1 MQNNEGG
8 NNMSDNKFQ
17 DTEIITT
24 FGERLSDL
32 LQERNLTQEQF
43 ANKLGMTRQTLSDYI
58 NNPLKDLSF
67 SFVRKM
73 AIELDVS
80 IDYLAG
86 LKNNRSRQDTPIE
99 ALMLTDE
106 AVNAVENANYERA
119 LLSEILANP
128 KFGLLMLDIMVLVSQ
143 QYSVVMANNNSQYS
157 YTREEILKFTKGI
170 EDFNSRT
177 LAAFVVDEN
186 TFIKE
191 TIRKDLDTI
200 LDDMV
205 KKHHK
210 KELDEILSQ
219 IKTDTEKNI
228 ELALEQ
234 AKNSEANIGSRRL
247 LTEEVLNQL
256 RIPIDKISDEQLKA
270 IEDITKLSPLLD
282 SGISQRGKN

>member
-1 MQNNEGG
+1 
-8 NNMSDNKFQ
+8 MSENGFQ

-24 FGERLSDL
+24 FGERLEDL
-32 LQERNLTQEQF
+32 LQERNLTKEQF

-58 NNPLKDLSF
+58 NNPLKGLSF

-73 AIELDVS
+73 SIELGVS

-86 LKNNRSRQDTPIE
+86 LKNNKSRQDTPIE

-128 KFGLLMLDIMVLVSQ
+128 KFGLLMLDIMVLVSE
-143 QYSVVMANNNSQYS
+143 QYSVVIANNNSQYS
-157 YTREEILKFTKGI
+157 YTREEILKLTKGK
-170 EDFNSRT
+170 EDLNTRT

-200 LDDMV
+200 LDDVV

-210 KELDEILSQ
+210 KELDDVLSQ
-219 IKTDTEKNI
+219 IKTNTENNI
-228 ELALEQ
+228 ELGREQ
-234 AKNSEANIGSRRL
+234 TKNSEANLGSRKL
-247 LTEEVLNQL
+247 LAEQL
-256 RIPIDKISDEQLKA
+256 LSQLSIPIDKITDEQMNT
-270 IEDITKLSPLLD
+270 IIDIIKLSPVLE
-282 SGISQRGKN
+282 SGISQRGKT

>member
-1 MQNNEGG
+1 
-8 NNMSDNKFQ
+8 MSDNKFQ
-17 DTEIITT
+17 GTEIITT
-24 FGERLSDL
+24 FGERLDDL
-32 LQERNLTQEQF
+32 LQERNLTREQF

-73 AIELDVS
+73 AIELGVS

-86 LKNNRSRQDTPIE
+86 LKNNKSRQDTPIE

-119 LLSEILANP
+119 LLSEILENP
-128 KFGLLMLDIMVLVSQ
+128 NFELLMLDLMVLVSQ
-143 QYSVVMANNNSQYS
+143 RYSVVIANNNSQYS
-157 YTREEILKFTKGI
+157 YTREEILKLTKGR
-170 EDFNSRT
+170 EDFNTRT
-177 LAAFVVDEN
+177 LAAFVVDGN

-210 KELDEILSQ
+210 KEMDDVLSQ
-219 IKTDTEKNI
+219 IKTNTESNI
-228 ELALEQ
+228 ELGREQ
-234 AKNSEANIGSRRL
+234 AKKSEANIGSRKL
-247 LTEEVLNQL
+247 LAEQL
-256 RIPIDKISDEQLKA
+256 LSQISIPIDKITDEQMNT
-270 IEDITKLSPLLD
+270 IIDIIKLSPVLE
-282 SGISQRGKN
+282 SGINQRGKK

>member
-1 MQNNEGG
+1 
-8 NNMSDNKFQ
+8 
-17 DTEIITT
+17 
-24 FGERLSDL
+24 
-32 LQERNLTQEQF
+32 
-43 ANKLGMTRQTLSDYI
+43 MTRQTLSDYI

-73 AIELDVS
+73 AIELGVS

-86 LKNNRSRQDTPIE
+86 LKNNKSRQDTPIE

-119 LLSEILANP
+119 LLSEILVNP

-143 QYSVVMANNNSQYS
+143 QYSVVMANANSQYS

-210 KELDEILSQ
+210 KELDEVLSQ
-219 IKTDTEKNI
+219 IRTDTEKNI
-228 ELALEQ
+228 KLALEQ

-247 LTEEVLNQL
+247 LTEQVLNQL

>member
-1 MQNNEGG
+1 
-8 NNMSDNKFQ
+8 MSYNIFQ

-73 AIELDVS
+73 AIELGVS

-86 LKNNRSRQDTPIE
+86 LKNNKSRQDTPIE

-143 QYSVVMANNNSQYS
+143 QYSVVMANANSQYS
-157 YTREEILKFTKGI
+157 YTREEILKFTQGI

-210 KELDEILSQ
+210 KELDEVLSQ

>member
-1 MQNNEGG
+1 
-8 NNMSDNKFQ
+8 MSDNKFQ

-24 FGERLSDL
+24 FGERLDDL
-32 LQERNLTQEQF
+32 LQERNLTREQF

-58 NNPLKDLSF
+58 NNSLKDLSF

-73 AIELDVS
+73 AIELGVS

-86 LKNNRSRQDTPIE
+86 LKNNKSRQDTPIE
-99 ALMLTDE
+99 SLMLTDE

-143 QYSVVMANNNSQYS
+143 QYSVVMANANSQYS

-210 KELDEILSQ
+210 KELDELLSQ

-256 RIPIDKISDEQLKA
+256 HIPINKISDEQLKA
-270 IEDITKLSPLLD
+270 IEDIIKLSPLLD

>member
-1 MQNNEGG
+1 
-8 NNMSDNKFQ
+8 MSDNKFQ

-106 AVNAVENANYERA
+106 AVNAVETANYERA

-200 LDDMV
+200 LNDMV
-205 KKHHK
+205 KKHNK

>member
-1 MQNNEGG
+1 MW
-8 NNMSDNKFQ
+8 SVK
-17 DTEIITT
+17 I
-24 FGERLSDL
+24 LSGLFIDKNVFF
-32 LQERNLTQEQF
+32 RNLHIPHCYY
-43 ANKLGMTRQTLSDYI
+43 LSI
-58 NNPLKDLSF
+58 
-67 SFVRKM
+67 FVL
-73 AIELDVS
+73 IF
-80 IDYLAG
+80 
-86 LKNNRSRQDTPIE
+86 T
-99 ALMLTDE
+99 
-106 AVNAVENANYERA
+106 
-119 LLSEILANP
+119 ANP
-128 KFGLLMLDIMVLVSQ
+128 YIS
-143 QYSVVMANNNSQYS
+143 
-157 YTREEILKFTKGI
+157 ILKFTKGI

-210 KELDEILSQ
+210 KELDELLSQ

-256 RIPIDKISDEQLKA
+256 HIPINKISDEQLKA
-270 IEDITKLSPLLD
+270 IEDIIKLSPLLD

>member
-1 MQNNEGG
+1 
-8 NNMSDNKFQ
+8 MSDNKFQ

-32 LQERNLTQEQF
+32 LQEHNLTQEQF

-177 LAAFVVDEN
+177 LAAFVVNEN

-234 AKNSEANIGSRRL
+234 AKNSEANIRSRRL